1 MAKIVLFLSFIFFI
15 QLLINLLKFFYEK
28 LALWLTN
35 WENPRTETDYQDSF
49 TYKMFLFQFVNTYSS
64 IFYIAFF
71 KLNLVIGTPG
81 NYRRFGG
88 SGGFR
93 LDGCG
98 AAGCMMDLCI
108 QLAIIMV
115 GQQIIGNVT
124 EVAIP
129 YVTVVLISATKCC
142 VVVMSFTEDN
152 TEITS

>member
-1 MAKIVLFLSFIFFI
+1 MDSFSLHLKCNGWTLFFFVLFPLFYFQVF
-15 QLLINLLKFFYEK
+15 INLLKFFYEK

-88 SGGFR
+88 KDGFR

-98 AAGCMMDLCI
+98 AAGCMIDLCI

-129 YVTVVLISATKCC
+129 
-142 VVVMSFTEDN
+142 
-152 TEITS
+152 